1 MASTTRVPSTSSTFN
16 PQSSASSLQTSSSG
30 QRPNPHDFMRRSS
43 LPRTAS
49 TTPSLIRG
57 SQTPATPTLS
67 TGTTTGSGRRSRPA
81 SSIGASEGHQII
93 CAVGEARGV
102 SPSVGMAFI
111 NVSTGEAVLSQ
122 ICDNQSYVKTTHK
135 LTVFEPSRI
144 LIVSTACPPNH
155 KSSLYATIEEELPG
169 VPIVPLDRRYW
180 SETAGLEFIQ
190 ALAFK
195 EDVDAI
201 KVAIEGNFYATCSF
215 SAVMKYLELEFS
227 MTISS
232 HSLRIKYQPSEESMM
247 ISLPTIQSLELIQNL
262 QDPSSKACLFGL
274 LNETKT
280 PMGKRMLRS
289 NVLQPST
296 QTEGVLTPRY
306 DAVEELCTKEDMFF
320 QVRNALKVFGD
331 VEKLLTKMIL
341 LPTEPS
347 LQASEQAINEVLMI
361 KSFVAAVP
369 GVFGSLATARST
381 LLIKIREHCRPGMT
395 NPILERMAEVI
406 NDDVTYVTKP
416 LDLRNQRVYAVK
428 SGVQGLLDVARTT
441 YKEATEDLHKH
452 VEGLNSELGLAAD
465 LKFDNQRRYWLQ
477 FRCADFENGLIP
489 NALINCVR
497 KKEYLEC
504 QTLQMVKLNQRMT
517 DSVDEV
523 IMQSDKVV
531 RHLLDSI
538 RTDIP
543 QLFRVCESIAL
554 LDMLAAFGQTVTTRD
569 YTRPQLKDALALKA
583 ARHPIFDS
591 TLERF
596 IPNDYYATEQHAF
609 QIITGCN
616 MSGKSTYIRTVAM
629 LQVMAQIGCFVPAQ
643 FASFTIVHNLF
654 SRTSTDDSIEL
665 NMSTFS
671 VEMRD
676 MAFILGNINNKSL
689 AIIDELGR
697 GTSTRDGLAIAI
709 AMAEALVQSNALV
722 FFATHFTELAQVLQ
736 DRPGVLNLHLETETT
751 VADDNIPQMTMLYK
765 VGSGPVQDENYGIKL
780 ARAIGF
786 PNTFLDRAED
796 AANFLR
802 RQAEAKK
809 QSSESRRLARRR
821 KLILNLRETLQQAC
835 DSDMGEETLRGF
847 LLRLQSEFITRMEDI
862 EKGAAA
868 EVEEESE
875 KGTGSSSPAR
885 DAGDL
890 GKTGS
895 SVISISDDG
904 SSTDYGEMDVDD

>member
-1 MASTTRVPSTSSTFN
+1 MASTKPVPPKSPYFN
-16 PQSSASSLQTSSSG
+16 AGSPISRPTTSSSK
-30 QRPNPHDFMRRSS
+30 QSSSNPRYQSPI
-43 LPRTAS
+43 PRTVS
-49 TTPSLIRG
+49 TV
-57 SQTPATPTLS
+57 PTQIGVPQMTGTSTYS
-67 TGTTTGSGRRSRPA
+67 TGTTTGSGRRSRAA
-81 SSIGASEGHQII
+81 SSLGASEAHQII
-93 CAVGEARGV
+93 CAVSEARGV
-102 SPSVGMAFI
+102 SPAVGIAFV

-144 LIVSTACPPNH
+144 LIVSTACLPNH
-155 KSSLYATIEEELPG
+155 KSSLCATLEEELPG
-169 VPIVPLDRRYW
+169 VPIVPLDRKYW

-190 ALAFK
+190 GLAFR
-195 EDVDAI
+195 EDVEAI

-215 SAVMKYLELEFS
+215 SAAMKYLELEFS
-227 MTISS
+227 LRISS

-262 QDPSSKACLFGL
+262 QNPSSKACLFGL
-274 LNETKT
+274 LNQTRT

-289 NVLQPST
+289 NILQPST
-296 QTEGVLTPRY
+296 QTDGVLIPRY

-320 QVRNALKVFGD
+320 EVRNGLKGFSD
-331 VEKLLTKMIL
+331 VEKLLSKLIL

-347 LQASEQAINEVLMI
+347 LEASEQAINEVLMI
-361 KSFVAAVP
+361 KSFVSAVP
-369 GVFGSLATARST
+369 KIFDSLASARCA
-381 LLIKIREHCRPGMT
+381 LLVKIRDHCRPNTT
-395 NPILERMAEVI
+395 NPILERMTEVI
-406 NDDVTYVTKP
+406 NDDVTFVTKP

-428 SGVQGLLDVARTT
+428 SGIQGLLDVARTT

-452 VEGLNSELGLAAD
+452 VEELNSGLGLAAN
-465 LKFDNQRRYWLQ
+465 LKFDNRRRYWLQ
-477 FRCADFENGLIP
+477 FRGSDFEDGLIP

-497 KKEYLEC
+497 KKEFLEC

-538 RTDIP
+538 RADIP

-554 LDMLAAFGQTVTTRD
+554 LDMLASFGQMVTTRD
-569 YTRPQLKDALALKA
+569 YTRPRLKDTLALKA

-591 TLERF
+591 TLEKF
-596 IPNDYYATEQHAF
+596 IPNDYYATKQHAF

-643 FASFTIVHNLF
+643 FASFTIIHNLF
-654 SRTSTDDSIEL
+654 SRTSTDDSIES

-676 MAFILGNINNKSL
+676 MAFILRNINDKSL

-751 VADDNIPQMTMLYK
+751 VADDNIPKMTMLYK

-786 PNTFLDRAED
+786 PAAFLDRAEE
-796 AANFLR
+796 AAGFLR
-802 RQAEAKK
+802 RQAEAKR
-809 QSSESRRLARRR
+809 QSSQSRRLTLRRR
-821 KLILNLRETLQQAC
+821 LVLNLRETLQQAH
-835 DSDMGEETLRGF
+835 DSDMGEETLRNF
-847 LLRLQSEFITRMEDI
+847 LRRLQGEFITRMEDI
-862 EKGAAA
+862 EKNAAA
-868 EVEEESE
+868 EDATESE
-875 KGTGSSSPAR
+875 GESGSSPPVR
-885 DAGDL
+885 DTGQLGD
-890 GKTGS
+890 
-895 SVISISDDG
+895 SVASAISISDDG
-904 SSTDYGEMDVDD
+904 SSSYSDVMDVDD

>member
-1 MASTTRVPSTSSTFN
+1 MSQRVKRFSAKFAIIN
-16 PQSSASSLQTSSSG
+16 PT
-30 QRPNPHDFMRRSS
+30 
-43 LPRTAS
+43 
-49 TTPSLIRG
+49 
-57 SQTPATPTLS
+57 
-67 TGTTTGSGRRSRPA
+67 
-81 SSIGASEGHQII
+81 
-93 CAVGEARGV
+93 
-102 SPSVGMAFI
+102 
-111 NVSTGEAVLSQ
+111 
-122 ICDNQSYVKTTHK
+122 
-135 LTVFEPSRI
+135 RI
-144 LIVSTACPPNH
+144 LIVSTACQPNQ
-155 KSSLYATIEEELPG
+155 KSSLCATIEEELPG
-169 VPIVPLDRRYW
+169 VPIVALDRRYW

-195 EDVDAI
+195 EDVEAI

-215 SAVMKYLELEFS
+215 SAVGAIEVQENKLRNL
-227 MTISS
+227 IS
-232 HSLRIKYQPSEESMM
+232 
-247 ISLPTIQSLELIQNL
+247 N
-262 QDPSSKACLFGL
+262 PSSKACLFGL
-274 LNETKT
+274 LNETRT

-320 QVRNALKVFGD
+320 EVRKALKAFGD
-331 VEKLLTKMIL
+331 VEKLLSKLIL

-347 LQASEQAINEVLMI
+347 LEASEQAINEVLMI

-369 GVFGSLATARST
+369 TVFDSLDSARCE
-381 LLIKIREHCRPGMT
+381 LLVKIRDHCRPGIT
-395 NPILERMAEVI
+395 SPILERMAEVI
-406 NDDVTYVTKP
+406 NEDVTYVTKP

-428 SGVQGLLDVARTT
+428 SGVHGLLDVARTT

-452 VEGLNSELGLAAD
+452 VEELNSELGLAAD
-465 LKFDNQRRYWLQ
+465 LKFDNRRRYWLR
-477 FRCADFENGLIP
+477 FRCSDFEDGLIP
-489 NALINCVR
+489 NALINYVR
-497 KKEYLEC
+497 KKEFLEC

-538 RTDIP
+538 RADIP

-554 LDMLAAFGQTVTTRD
+554 LDMLASFGQTVTTRD
-569 YTRPQLKDALALKA
+569 YSRPQLKDALALKA
-583 ARHPIFDS
+583 ARHPIFDF
-591 TLERF
+591 TLDKF

-654 SRTSTDDSIEL
+654 SRTSTDDSIES

-676 MAFILGNINNKSL
+676 MAFILRNINDKSL

-751 VADDNIPQMTMLYK
+751 VAADNVPRMTMLYRI
-765 VGSGPVQDENYGIKL
+765 GSGPVQDENYGIKL

-786 PNTFLDRAED
+786 PDAFLDRAED
-796 AANFLR
+796 AAGFLR
-802 RQAEAKK
+802 RQAEAKR
-809 QSSESRRLARRR
+809 QSSEARKLALRRRLV
-821 KLILNLRETLQQAC
+821 LHLRETLQQAL
-835 DSDMGEETLRGF
+835 DSDMGEETLRNF
-847 LLRLQSEFITRMEDI
+847 LRRLQDEFIARMEDI
-862 EKGAAA
+862 EAGGGAAA
-868 EVEEESE
+868 APAGGMESE
-875 KGTGSSSPAR
+875 TEASSSPPRREEA
-885 DAGDL
+885 DGPGETA
-890 GKTGS
+890 S
-895 SVISISDDG
+895 SAIYISDDG
-904 SSTDYGEMDVDD
+904 SSSDYDAMDMGD